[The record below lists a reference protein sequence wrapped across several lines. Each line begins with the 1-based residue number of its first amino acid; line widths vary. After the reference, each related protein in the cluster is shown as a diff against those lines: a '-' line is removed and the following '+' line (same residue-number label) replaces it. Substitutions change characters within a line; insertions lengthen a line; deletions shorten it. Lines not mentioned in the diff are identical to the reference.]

1 MSRRRILFPI
11 LTFVLSLGW
20 IVAMAALPWIPEW
33 HDVQIVSGGVG
44 WLSALISGIFLV
56 RGLLLQTKGRWL
68 LGWRI
73 AAASATGLLL
83 GGLLYVGLLVVAL
96 SAYGGFWP
104 PELVEK
110 IEYPEYKTTL
120 YIYNVGWM
128 DADYIVRVRHGFLPF
143 YTEIKSNNGR
153 YYQSLEFVQDGEWAV
168 SEDLRIHLPSGEVAK

>member
-1 MSRRRILFPI
+1 MPRSRILLPM
-11 LTFVLSLGW
+11 LAFVLSLGW

-33 HDVQIVSGGVG
+33 HDFQLVSGGIG
-44 WLSALISGIFLV
+44 WLTALWAGIFLV
-56 RGLLLQTKGRWL
+56 RGLLLQTKGRWAR
-68 LGWRI
+68 GWRI

-104 PELVEK
+104 PELVDR
-110 IEYPEYKTTL
+110 IDYPEYKTTL

-153 YYQSLEFVQDGEWAV
+153 YYQSLEFVQHGEWAV
-168 SEDLRIHLPSGEVAK
+168 SEDFRIHLPTGDVAK

>member
-1 MSRRRILFPI
+1 VPRNRILFPI
-11 LTFVLSLGW
+11 LVFLLGLGW
-20 IVAMAALPWIPEW
+20 IIAMAALPWIPEW
-33 HDVQIVSGGVG
+33 FDFQIVSGIVG
-44 WLSALISGIFLV
+44 WLTALGAGIFLV

-73 AAASATGLLL
+73 TAASATGLLF

-110 IEYPEYKTTL
+110 MEYPEYKTTL

-128 DADYIVRVRHGFLPF
+128 DAEYMIRVRHGFLPF
-143 YTEIKSNNGR
+143 YTEIKSDEGSHF
-153 YYQSLEFVQDGEWAV
+153 QSLEFVQEDEWAV
-168 SEDLRIHLPSGEVAK
+168 SGDLKIHLPTGEVAE